1 MKNKI
6 FTFLIL
12 IFLSNVIFAQTNG
25 VLDVSVNT
33 SSAGGNYAPRNILAI
48 WIENENGTFV
58 KTLMAYAA
66 TYKTHLNNWEA
77 STTAAGSP
85 FNVVDAISG
94 PSLTNH
100 GTRQCSWNAK
110 NYLGNLMPDG
120 NYRICFELTDKNA
133 TGNYS
138 CFVFSKDSNQITLTP
153 PTVPSFAAINI
164 KWNPQTASIENHNSK
179 SAIKVFPNPTSDF
192 VNVHVNNLISLQLFD
207 LAGNNISTSNSDI
220 LDLRKLSS
228 GIYLLKIETKENT
241 VVRKVIKN

>member
-1 MKNKI
+1 MNKI
-6 FTFLIL
+6 FTFFVLML
-12 IFLSNVIFAQTNG
+12 LSSYIFSQTQGN
-25 VLDVSVNT
+25 LQVSVST

-100 GTRQCSWNAK
+100 GTRQCTWNAK
-110 NYLGNLMPDG
+110 NFLGNLMPDG
-120 NYRICFELTDKNA
+120 NYKLCFELTDKNA

-138 CFVFSKDSNQITLTP
+138 FFVFSKDSNQITLTP
-153 PTVPSFAAINI
+153 PNVPSFAAINI
-164 KWNPQTASIENHNSK
+164 KWNPQTTSINDFKNSQL
-179 SAIKVFPNPTSDF
+179 IQVFPNPTSDF
-192 VNVHVNNLISLQLFD
+192 ANIKTNNFISAQLFD
-207 LAGNNISTSNSDI
+207 LAGNCISTYDSNI
-220 LDLRKLSS
+220 VDLRKLAS

-241 VVRKVIKN
+241 VYRKIIKK

>member
-1 MKNKI
+1 MKTKI
-6 FTFLIL
+6 CALIL
-12 IFLSNVIFAQTNG
+12 LVFLSTIVISQTQG
-25 VLDVSVNT
+25 SLDVSVTT

-100 GTRQCSWNAK
+100 GTRQCTWNAK
-110 NYLGNLMPDG
+110 NFLGNLMPDG
-120 NYRICFELTDKNA
+120 NYKLCFELTDKNA

-138 CFVFSKDSNQITLTP
+138 FFPFTKDSNQITLTP
-153 PTVPSFAAINI
+153 PNVPSFSAINI
-164 KWNPQTASIENHNSK
+164 KWNPQTTSIENQNSI

-192 VNVHVNNLISLQLFD
+192 VNVQVNNLISLQLFD
-207 LAGNNISTSNSDI
+207 LAGNNISISNAEI
-220 LDLRKLSS
+220 LDLRKLAS

-241 VVRKVIKN
+241 FYRKIIKK